1 MRYRGFIPLMGDP
14 LPYGMK
20 ANRASID
27 ALMTYALQQKL
38 IPERMPL
45 EQAFFDPEAVVTI
58 KDVPCRSSTSI
69 PHVIA
74 TDNVRYP
81 LQPLGGNQS
90 TWSRDRPT
98 PYDKM
103 IEAMDQA
110 GVAKSA
116 IVQASTA
123 YGHDNSYV
131 AEAIAAH
138 PKRFTGVF
146 SIDMLAPD
154 NVEKMKHW
162 LARGFSG
169 MRLFTTGSTM
179 PGQATWFDDPRT
191 FPAWQHATDTGMPV
205 CMQMTP
211 QGFPQLRG
219 LIERFPKVKFIL
231 DHLARP
237 HLVDGPPFAAR
248 PGIPRRC
255 RAIRM
260 SFSSS
265 RRSTSSPDWGK
276 ATPETFFGG
285 ADRRPMA
292 PTASPG
298 ARTSRRPRAR

>member
-1 MRYRGFIPLMGDP
+1 MPI
-14 LPYGMK
+14 
-20 ANRASID
+20 ID
-27 ALMTYALQQKL
+27 
-38 IPERMPL
+38 IH
-45 EQAFFDPEAVVTI
+45 
-58 KDVPCRSSTSI
+58 

-98 PYDKM
+98 TYEM
-103 IEAMDQA
+103 MVAAMDKA

-123 YGHDNSYV
+123 YGHDNTYV

-146 SIDMLAPD
+146 SVDMLASD

-162 LARGFSG
+162 LARGFAG

-191 FPAWQHATDTGMPV
+191 YPAWQYAADAGVPV

-211 QGFPQLRG
+211 QGFPQLRA
-219 LIERFPKVKFIL
+219 LMDRFPKVRIIL

-237 HLVDGPPFAAR
+237 ALVDGPPFAADQEFFALAR
-248 PGIPRRC
+248 NPNVFLKLTPINVEPK
-255 RAIRM
+255 A
-260 SFSSS
+260 
-265 RRSTSSPDWGK
+265 WGK
-276 ATPETFFGG
+276 ATPESFFGALIG
-285 ADRRPMA
+285 AFGANRIAWGSNFPATAGTLADILGKAQAALSFASTADREWIFGK
-292 PTASPG
+292 TALELY
-298 ARTSRRPRAR
+298 PRLKD

>member
-1 MRYRGFIPLMGDP
+1 
-14 LPYGMK
+14 
-20 ANRASID
+20 
-27 ALMTYALQQKL
+27 
-38 IPERMPL
+38 MPIV
-45 EQAFFDPEAVVTI
+45 DI
-58 KDVPCRSSTSI
+58 H

-98 PYDKM
+98 PYDTM
-103 IEAMDQA
+103 VEEMDQA

-146 SIDMLAPD
+146 SIDMLAAD

-191 FPAWQHATDTGMPV
+191 YPAWQHASDTGTPV

-219 LIERFPKVKFIL
+219 LIERFPKVKIIL

-237 HLVDGPPFAAR
+237 QLTDGPPFTADQEFFALSR
-248 PGIPRRC
+248 YPNISLKLTPAQRRADELGQGHAGNILRRADQSLWRQPHRLGLEFPGDAQGR
-255 RAIRM
+255 
-260 SFSSS
+260 
-265 RRSTSSPDWGK
+265 
-276 ATPETFFGG
+276 
-285 ADRRPMA
+285 
-292 PTASPG
+292 
-298 ARTSRRPRAR
+298 

>member
-1 MRYRGFIPLMGDP
+1 
-14 LPYGMK
+14 
-20 ANRASID
+20 
-27 ALMTYALQQKL
+27 
-38 IPERMPL
+38 MPIV
-45 EQAFFDPEAVVTI
+45 DI
-58 KDVPCRSSTSI
+58 H

-98 PYDKM
+98 TYDTM
-103 IEAMDQA
+103 VEEMDRA

-146 SIDMLAPD
+146 SVDMLAAD

-179 PGQATWFDDPRT
+179 PGQRFGCRSAIFRATLP
-191 FPAWQHATDTGMPV
+191 P
-205 CMQMTP
+205 
-211 QGFPQLRG
+211 L
-219 LIERFPKVKFIL
+219 
-231 DHLARP
+231 
-237 HLVDGPPFAAR
+237 DGPSRCAR
-248 PGIPRRC
+248 SMAGW
-255 RAIRM
+255 
-260 SFSSS
+260 S
-265 RRSTSSPDWGK
+265 RSDPVG
-276 ATPETFFGG
+276 
-285 ADRRPMA
+285 
-292 PTASPG
+292 
-298 ARTSRRPRAR
+298 